1 MTGSS
6 KERTSN
12 QAAVLSLPRPA
23 PPYLT
28 SGRGHEQVG
37 DFASCACSSS
47 SVEPR
52 RESSPSIAP
61 SGASVV
67 RVAASCRDARTL
79 VAPSRDWPHL
89 PPPPKPAQKQRTAPN
104 TLSLR
109 TPRSPAFFH
118 VVSLRFHQE
127 SATHCTTYLPHAHS
141 SRVAPHE
148 KALPARTL
156 FFTPPSSLLL
166 PPSTVKLDS
175 HETTT
180 PPPLSHSPRE
190 STAASTP
197 ITTPVQ
203 QPASPHFARIS
214 KDSSATLFS
223 SWHRKPHE
231 LVVRHLPDSDSLF
244 DDSADSHFLRF
255 PEDAQ
260 QHCFSRDMAQTASPI
275 DIQTPPRYGSH
286 SPQNQTS
293 NLTSALREA
302 EAQPDLGSTSNH
314 LNPNGFDFPNTRPG
328 MGERNGSMGML
339 GSSFYGNSGARPISM
354 KDRPRRESNNMG
366 SFAGGM
372 SWGGVSVGSWIRDDI
387 MMSGTSP
394 APFVNNSPSFH
405 SSSYLPK
412 MEAAF
417 MKDFTCCGLTL
428 ASLHDLL
435 QHFEE
440 THANAP
446 VARTSQ
452 PAQNGMPPTSG
463 AQNTSIAPGQTQGE
477 PSVSTQF
484 GFQPRTGSIGGSR
497 QRVGSV
503 SRSNL
508 STVQD
513 VDSLEDMD
521 MDDFN
526 FDNLGPIEETPTQ
539 FPVQQTAFNQNQN
552 QLPQL
557 NVNLANTMQN
567 HQGLRTSTP
576 TTPAA
581 SQQFNLQNNPTVSS
595 VNTPTLGTVPMQN
608 THNLTSPESSHPG
621 TPAELDMDFNNFN
634 PMMGMDMGMNM
645 NMNFGNGNFGAMSG
659 FDNNGTIDQPGKRL
673 FSKQGAG
680 LSQVQLQAA
689 LKNYQLGGND
699 QSELARRLREQSLN
713 GASIPQFPFPEEV
726 KPFRCPVIGCE
737 KAYKNQNGLKYHK
750 QHGHQ
755 NQQLKENDDGTF
767 SIVDPLTSIPYP
779 GTVGMEKEK
788 PYRCEVCGKRYKNLN
803 GLKYHRS
810 HAPHCNPELALQK
823 LGLGGNLQNLQ
834 NMQNANVAGAGMG
847 GIDPSMF

>member
-1 MTGSS
+1 
-6 KERTSN
+6 
-12 QAAVLSLPRPA
+12 
-23 PPYLT
+23 
-28 SGRGHEQVG
+28 
-37 DFASCACSSS
+37 
-47 SVEPR
+47 
-52 RESSPSIAP
+52 
-61 SGASVV
+61 
-67 RVAASCRDARTL
+67 
-79 VAPSRDWPHL
+79 
-89 PPPPKPAQKQRTAPN
+89 
-104 TLSLR
+104 
-109 TPRSPAFFH
+109 
-118 VVSLRFHQE
+118 
-127 SATHCTTYLPHAHS
+127 
-141 SRVAPHE
+141 
-148 KALPARTL
+148 
-156 FFTPPSSLLL
+156 
-166 PPSTVKLDS
+166 
-175 HETTT
+175 
-180 PPPLSHSPRE
+180 
-190 STAASTP
+190 
-197 ITTPVQ
+197 
-203 QPASPHFARIS
+203 
-214 KDSSATLFS
+214 
-223 SWHRKPHE
+223 
-231 LVVRHLPDSDSLF
+231 
-244 DDSADSHFLRF
+244 
-255 PEDAQ
+255 
-260 QHCFSRDMAQTASPI
+260 MAQTASPI
-275 DIQTPPRYGSH
+275 DIQTPPRFGSN

-302 EAQPDLGSTSNH
+302 EAQRDLSQTPNQLH
-314 LNPNGFDFPNTRPG
+314 PNGVDFNNSGRPS
-328 MGERNGSMGML
+328 MNERNPSISML
-339 GSSFYGNSGARPISM
+339 GSSFYGNSASRPISM
-354 KDRPRRESNNMG
+354 RDRGRRESNNHMG

-394 APFVNNSPSFH
+394 APFVSNSPSFH

-412 MEAAF
+412 MEANF

-446 VARTSQ
+446 APRGASQ
-452 PAQNGMPPTSG
+452 PVQNGLAPTSG
-463 AQNTSIAPGQTQGE
+463 APTGSIAPGQTQGE
-477 PSVSTQF
+477 PSMNTQY
-484 GFQPRTGSIGGSR
+484 GFNPRSGSISGSR
-497 QRVGSV
+497 QRLGSV

-513 VDSLEDMD
+513 VDSLEDMSMD
-521 MDDFN
+521 MDDIN
-526 FDNLGPIEETPTQ
+526 FDTLGPIEEAPTQ
-539 FPVQQTAFNQNQN
+539 FPVQQAHFNQNQN

-557 NVNLANTMQN
+557 NVNLANNMQN

-576 TTPAA
+576 STPSA

-608 THNLTSPESSHPG
+608 HNLTSPESSHPG
-621 TPAELDMDFNNFN
+621 TPAELDMDFAGFN
-634 PMMGMDMGMNM
+634 PMMGMDMGMGMNGMNGM
-645 NMNFGNGNFGAMSG
+645 NMNFGNGNFGMNG

-673 FSKQGAG
+673 FSKQGTG
-680 LSQVQLQAA
+680 LSQAQLQAA

-699 QSELARRLREQSLN
+699 QSELARRLREQQLLN

-823 LGLGGNLQNLQ
+823 LGLAGNLQNL
-834 NMQNANVAGAGMG
+834 QNANVAGAGMG
-847 GIDPSMF
+847 GIDPAMTTSMF